1 MIPAVV
7 PDIAP
12 MSDADLEKVRRLEG
26 RVLALPQISLHTD
39 HVLHGGMYAR
49 TICLAP
55 DTVLTGALI
64 KIPTVLIISGDVL
77 VYTGDVMPR
86 RVIGY
91 HVLSAAAW
99 RKQAFIAV
107 AETHM
112 TMVFPTQATTVEQA
126 ENEFTDEADRLM
138 SRRQGLATKEQ

>member
-12 MSDADLEKVRRLEG
+12 MSKVDIEKVRCLED
-26 RVLALPQISLHTD
+26 RVLTLPQVSLHTD
-39 HVLHGGMYAR
+39 HVLYAGMYAR

-64 KIPTVLIISGDVL
+64 KIPTVLIVSGDVL
-77 VYTGDVMPR
+77 VYAGGDQPR
-86 RVIGY
+86 RLVGY

-107 AETHM
+107 GETHI
-112 TMVFPTQATTVEQA
+112 TMVFATQATTVEQA
-126 ENEFTDEADRLM
+126 EVEFTDEADRLM